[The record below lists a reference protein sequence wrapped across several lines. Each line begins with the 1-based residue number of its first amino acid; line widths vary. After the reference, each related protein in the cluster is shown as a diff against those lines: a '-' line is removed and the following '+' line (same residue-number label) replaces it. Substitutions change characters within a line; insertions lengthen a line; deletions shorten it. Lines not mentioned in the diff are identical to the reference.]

1 MTTYLNN
8 LDWRTRVKEF
18 DEDELRVLI
27 AVSHKDF
34 PWRSIDCLRGA
45 VKLSESELGIA
56 LKNLVERSLVRTTAS
71 KNITQAL
78 FGLAERVDPEI
89 EVKSAFRNWNS

>member
-45 VKLSESELGIA
+45 VKLSESELGIT

-78 FGLAERVDPEI
+78 FGLVERVDPEI

>member
-1 MTTYLNN
+1 
-8 LDWRTRVKEF
+8 
-18 DEDELRVLI
+18 
-27 AVSHKDF
+27 
-34 PWRSIDCLRGA
+34 
-45 VKLSESELGIA
+45 LSESELGIT

-78 FGLAERVDPEI
+78 FGLAERVDPEF

>member
-1 MTTYLNN
+1 MSFASSSRYLIKIF
-8 LDWRTRVKEF
+8 RGAQQMV
-18 DEDELRVLI
+18 
-27 AVSHKDF
+27 
-34 PWRSIDCLRGA
+34 LRGA
-45 VKLSESELGIA
+45 VKLSESELGIT

>member
-34 PWRSIDCLRGA
+34 PWRSTDGLRGA
-45 VKLSESELGIA
+45 VKLSESELGIT

-78 FGLAERVDPEI
+78 CGLAERVDPEI

>member
-1 MTTYLNN
+1 LS
-8 LDWRTRVKEF
+8 
-18 DEDELRVLI
+18 
-27 AVSHKDF
+27 A
-34 PWRSIDCLRGA
+34 RG
-45 VKLSESELGIA
+45 LSESELGIT

-78 FGLAERVDPEI
+78 FGLAEHVDPEI

>member
-1 MTTYLNN
+1 LAKDSNMSPSQYQT
-8 LDWRTRVKEF
+8 
-18 DEDELRVLI
+18 
-27 AVSHKDF
+27 SH
-34 PWRSIDCLRGA
+34 
-45 VKLSESELGIA
+45 E
-56 LKNLVERSLVRTTAS
+56 

>member
-34 PWRSIDCLRGA
+34 PWRSIDGFKRRG
-45 VKLSESELGIA
+45 
-56 LKNLVERSLVRTTAS
+56 
-71 KNITQAL
+71 
-78 FGLAERVDPEI
+78 
-89 EVKSAFRNWNS
+89 